1 MAFHTNFSR
10 SFHPCN
16 LVRHFHVSHFLLLQS
31 GAANSCLAFS
41 TLAFLTVP
49 YFHVSHFQS
58 PPRDSEWQWHQLDHM
73 QVCTALQTDNHANTP
88 PLSFFTGLIP
98 FLPPNQQRQ
107 STEDNSTEGNISEI
121 LSAYLQALRL
131 AYISANT
138 LSLSRASARA
148 LSSARPSNGR
158 WKRQLVSTILQ
169 QFILLLYRVLRC
181 HAIYV
186 MSVYV
191 YLIFCY

>member
-1 MAFHTNFSR
+1 MSRIFSR
-10 SFHPCN
+10 PQET
-16 LVRHFHVSHFLLLQS
+16 VSGS
-31 GAANSCLAFS
+31 GINWAVCKSA
-41 TLAFLTVP
+41 
-49 YFHVSHFQS
+49 
-58 PPRDSEWQWHQLDHM
+58 PRSRQI
-73 QVCTALQTDNHANTP
+73 TTP
-88 PLSFFTGLIP
+88 PPHHSVFFTGLIP

-121 LSAYLQALRL
+121 LSAYLEALRL
-131 AYISANT
+131 AYTSANT

-169 QFILLLYRVLRC
+169 HFILLPYRVLRC

-186 MSVYV
+186 MSVYTSTKFIKNNQKIL
-191 YLIFCY
+191 YF